1 MNATRPDLLTHTMKF
16 GLIMGALFSVNFLL
30 STWGSKVGNALSYVV
45 VGTIGYYT
53 YHFTTLFRDQECEGV
68 MSYGRGLAYVLLLYF
83 FGGLISSVVKYVF
96 VSWINPEFLP
106 NLLNQSLLIL
116 ENMNLPNT
124 NTEMSMEMLEKMLS
138 PVVYA
143 TQTLWTN
150 LFIGL
155 LVGLIVAAFTKKEKN
170 LFEK

>member
-1 MNATRPDLLTHTMKF
+1 M
-16 GLIMGALFSVNFLL
+16 FLADEYQ
-30 STWGSKVGNALSYVV
+30 TPA
-45 VGTIGYYT
+45 
-53 YHFTTLFRDQECEGV
+53 
-68 MSYGRGLAYVLLLYF
+68 
-83 FGGLISSVVKYVF
+83 
-96 VSWINPEFLP
+96 LP

-170 LFEK
+170 LFEE